1 MKENDYCRR
10 CKTRD
15 YCKETN
21 MGCTFAEVYEEGY
34 IAGLKEMYGVLSEMM
49 PSDILKNFNVI
60 DYIQTK
66 IQEQQ

>member
-21 MGCTFAEVYEEGY
+21 MGCSFAEVYEEGY

-49 PSDILKNFNVI
+49 PSDILNNFNVI

-66 IQEQQ
+66 IQ

>member
-21 MGCTFAEVYEEGY
+21 MGCSFAVVYEEGY
-34 IAGLKEMYGVLSEMM
+34 IAGLKEMYVVLSEMM

>member
-21 MGCTFAEVYEEGY
+21 MGCSFAEVYEKGY
-34 IAGLKEMYGVLSEMM
+34 IAGLKEMYAVLSETV
-49 PSDILKNFNVI
+49 PSGILKNFDVT

-66 IQEQQ
+66 IQE

>member
-1 MKENDYCRR
+1 
-10 CKTRD
+10 
-15 YCKETN
+15 
-21 MGCTFAEVYEEGY
+21 MGCSFAEVYEEGY

-66 IQEQQ
+66 IQ

>member
-21 MGCTFAEVYEEGY
+21 IGCSFAEVYEEGY
-34 IAGLKEMYGVLSEMM
+34 IAGLKEMYAVLSEIV
-49 PSDILKNFNVI
+49 PSGILKNFDVDECI
-60 DYIQTK
+60 KTK

>member
-21 MGCTFAEVYEEGY
+21 MGCSFAEVYEEGY
-34 IAGLKEMYGVLSEMM
+34 IAGLNEMYGVLSEMM

-66 IQEQQ
+66 IQ

>member
-1 MKENDYCRR
+1 MKENGYCRR

-21 MGCTFAEVYEEGY
+21 MGCSFAEVYEEGY

-66 IQEQQ
+66 TQEQQ

>member
-15 YCKETN
+15 YCKEAN
-21 MGCTFAEVYEEGY
+21 MGCSFAEVYEEGY
-34 IAGLKEMYGVLSEMM
+34 IAGLKEMYAVLSEMM

>member
-21 MGCTFAEVYEEGY
+21 MGCSFAEVYEKGY
-34 IAGLKEMYGVLSEMM
+34 IAGLKEMYGVLSEIV

-66 IQEQQ
+66 IQ

>member
-1 MKENDYCRR
+1 MKKNNYCRR

-21 MGCTFAEVYEEGY
+21 MGCSFAEVYEEGY
-34 IAGLKEMYGVLSEMM
+34 IAGMKEMYAVLSEIV
-49 PSDILKNFNVI
+49 PTGVLNEFDVT
-60 DYIQTK
+60 DYIQTN

>member
-1 MKENDYCRR
+1 MKENDYSRR

-21 MGCTFAEVYEEGY
+21 MGCSFAEVYEEGY

-66 IQEQQ
+66 IQ

>member
-21 MGCTFAEVYEEGY
+21 MGCSFAEVYEEGY
-34 IAGLKEMYGVLSEMM
+34 IAGLKEMYEVLSEMM
-49 PSDILKNFNVI
+49 PSDILKNFNAI

>member
-1 MKENDYCRR
+1 MKENGYCRR

-21 MGCTFAEVYEEGY
+21 MGCSFAEVYEEGY

-60 DYIQTK
+60 DYIQMK

>member
-15 YCKETN
+15 YCNETN
-21 MGCTFAEVYEEGY
+21 MGCSFAEVYEEGY
-34 IAGLKEMYGVLSEMM
+34 IAGLKEMYAVLSEIV

-66 IQEQQ
+66 IQ

>member
-21 MGCTFAEVYEEGY
+21 MGCSFAEMYEEGC

-66 IQEQQ
+66 IQ

>member
-1 MKENDYCRR
+1 MKENGYCRR

-15 YCKETN
+15 YYKETN
-21 MGCTFAEVYEEGY
+21 MGCSFAEVYEEGY

-66 IQEQQ
+66 TQEQQ

>member
-15 YCKETN
+15 YCKETK
-21 MGCTFAEVYEEGY
+21 MGCSFAEVYEEGY
-34 IAGLKEMYGVLSEMM
+34 IAGMKEMYGVLSEMM
-49 PSDILKNFNVI
+49 PSDILKNFNVN

-66 IQEQQ
+66 IQ

>member
-21 MGCTFAEVYEEGY
+21 MGCSFAEVYEEGY
-34 IAGLKEMYGVLSEMM
+34 IVGLKEMYGVLSEMM

-66 IQEQQ
+66 IQ

>member
-21 MGCTFAEVYEEGY
+21 MGCSFAELYEEGY

-49 PSDILKNFNVI
+49 PSDILKNFNVT

-66 IQEQQ
+66 IKEQQ

>member
-1 MKENDYCRR
+1 MKESDYCRR

-21 MGCTFAEVYEEGY
+21 MGCSFAEVYEEGY

-66 IQEQQ
+66 IQ

>member
-1 MKENDYCRR
+1 MKENGYCRR

-21 MGCTFAEVYEEGY
+21 MGCSFAEVYEEGY
-34 IAGLKEMYGVLSEMM
+34 IAGLKEMYGVLSEMI
-49 PSDILKNFNVI
+49 PSDILNNFNVI

>member
-15 YCKETN
+15 YCEETN
-21 MGCTFAEVYEEGY
+21 MGCSFAEVYEKGY
-34 IAGLKEMYGVLSEMM
+34 IAGLKEMYAVLSEIV
-49 PSDILKNFNVI
+49 PTGILKEFDVT

>member
-1 MKENDYCRR
+1 MKENDYCKR

-21 MGCTFAEVYEEGY
+21 MGCSFAEVYEEGY
-34 IAGLKEMYGVLSEMM
+34 IAGLKEMYAVLSEMM
-49 PSDILKNFNVI
+49 PSDILKNFNAI

>member
-15 YCKETN
+15 YCKEAN
-21 MGCTFAEVYEEGY
+21 MGCSFAEVYEEGY
-34 IAGLKEMYGVLSEMM
+34 IAGLKEMYVVLSEIV
-49 PSDILKNFNVI
+49 PSGILKEFDVT

-66 IQEQQ
+66 IQ

>member
-21 MGCTFAEVYEEGY
+21 MGCSFAEVYEEGY

-66 IQEQQ
+66 IQELQ

>member
-21 MGCTFAEVYEEGY
+21 MGCSFAEVYEEGY
-34 IAGLKEMYGVLSEMM
+34 IDGLKEIYGVLSEMM

-66 IQEQQ
+66 IQ

>member
-1 MKENDYCRR
+1 MKENGYCRR

-21 MGCTFAEVYEEGY
+21 MGCSFAEVYEEGY

-49 PSDILKNFNVI
+49 PSDILNNFNVI

>member
-21 MGCTFAEVYEEGY
+21 MGCSFAEVYEEGY
-34 IAGLKEMYGVLSEMM
+34 IAGLKEMYAVLTEMM
-49 PSDILKNFNVI
+49 PSDILKEFDVT